1 MSSPRER
8 VTEHSPY
15 YRWGQI
21 QTADLSAV
29 NNLVR
34 ESNISP
40 LATSADVKERGRR
53 KTKFTTEQT
62 SSVVRRTP
70 DFGGQV
76 ARHTK
81 EIVNKAGATSA

>member
-29 NNLVR
+29 NDLVARVISPVLTVR
-34 ESNISP
+34 EAANEE
-40 LATSADVKERGRR
+40 VKGR
-53 KTKFTTEQT
+53 
-62 SSVVRRTP
+62 
-70 DFGGQV
+70 
-76 ARHTK
+76 
-81 EIVNKAGATSA
+81 

>member
-40 LATSADVKERGRR
+40 LATSADAKERGRR
-53 KTKFTTEQT
+53 KTKFTTETQ
-62 SSVVRRTP
+62 SSQR
-70 DFGGQV
+70 DI
-76 ARHTK
+76 HHKDTK
-81 EIVNKAGATSA
+81 DTQAEA